1 MSTIKINVKVVERTA
16 QALLVSD
23 GRKEV
28 WVPLSQIE
36 EVIEEPGLFG
46 SEITGILVPD
56 WLAADKGLQQ
66 HQDDATLDMFGG
78 AVCATP

>member
-16 QALLVSD
+16 LALLVSD
-23 GRKEV
+23 GRKDV

-46 SEITGILVPD
+46 PEVTAIMVPD
-56 WLAADKGLQQ
+56 WLAADKGLQAG
-66 HQDDATLDMFGG
+66 QDDATLDLFGG
-78 AVCATP
+78 AA

>member
-1 MSTIKINVKVVERTA
+1 MNSIKINVKVVERTDL
-16 QALLVSD
+16 ALLVSD
-23 GRKEV
+23 GRKEA

-46 SEITGILVPD
+46 PVITAIVVPE

-66 HQDDATLDMFGG
+66 RQDDDTVDMFGG
-78 AVCATP
+78 VA